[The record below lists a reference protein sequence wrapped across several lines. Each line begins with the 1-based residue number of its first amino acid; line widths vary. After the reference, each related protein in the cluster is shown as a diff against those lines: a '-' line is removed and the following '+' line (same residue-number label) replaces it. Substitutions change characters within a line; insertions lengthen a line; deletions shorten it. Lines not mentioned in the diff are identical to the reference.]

1 MRFED
6 YLRIGLIDLEGVM
19 GQRLVLVLAL
29 ATLSGCAPDG
39 AQTALTRAA
48 RTERLIA
55 VAPSVDQRLMAA
67 AAAARPAIVEIRARS
82 RPIATAG
89 GVSRTASETGG
100 AGVVIRADGLVLTNE
115 HVVRDAED
123 VWVGL
128 ADGSRV
134 HAQRVLCA
142 RHLDLALLLIDR
154 RDLAALQ
161 LVRGSARAGDP
172 VVALSPR
179 VGSALS
185 QQTRV
190 GRITR
195 ADVSLQ
201 DQIDPARH
209 RHYDG
214 LLESDTPLVPGFS
227 GGPLLDVDGNLLGVN
242 VAVAGQPD
250 SPNVRGYTIPCDRRT
265 LAEIAALVDTLPP
278 NME

>member
-1 MRFED
+1 
-6 YLRIGLIDLEGVM
+6 M
-19 GQRLVLVLAL
+19 GQRFAFVLIL
-29 ATLSGCAPDG
+29 ATFTGCGPDS
-39 AQTALTRAA
+39 TRTSLTRAA

-55 VAPSVDQRLMAA
+55 VEPSVDQRLMAA

-82 RPIATAG
+82 RCTAASG
-89 GVSRTASETGG
+89 GVSPTASETGG

-128 ADGSRV
+128 ADGSRA
-134 HAQRVLCA
+134 HARRVLSA

-154 RDLAALQ
+154 HDLASLP
-161 LVRGSARAGDP
+161 LVRGRVRAGEP

-185 QQTRV
+185 QQARV

-201 DQIDPARH
+201 EQIDPARR

-265 LAEIAALVDTLPP
+265 LAEIAALMDTLPK
-278 NME
+278 E